1 MTVLNAIVAET
12 LKNFKKDVDA
22 LIEKGDKKE
31 IAIMQVIQRYIVE
44 SKTVLFEGDGY
55 SEEWAKEAEKRGLP
69 NVKTTPLAL
78 DAYITD
84 SSKKLFESNHIY
96 THAELEARHEI
107 MLEAY
112 IKKVQIEARIMG
124 ELATSLILPSAVKYQ
139 NILLENIK
147 GLKDVGLDEASYT
160 NQLSV
165 LKDISKHIDAMST
178 AVKKMI
184 QERKRV
190 NVIAD
195 TREKA
200 IAYCD
205 DIKGQYFDEICYHVD
220 KLELVVDD
228 AYWSLPKYREMLF
241 LR

>member
-1 MTVLNAIVAET
+1 
-12 LKNFKKDVDA
+12 
-22 LIEKGDKKE
+22 
-31 IAIMQVIQRYIVE
+31 
-44 SKTVLFEGDGY
+44 
-55 SEEWAKEAEKRGLP
+55 
-69 NVKTTPLAL
+69 
-78 DAYITD
+78 
-84 SSKKLFESNHIY
+84 
-96 THAELEARHEI
+96 

-147 GLKDVGLDEASYT
+147 GLKEVGLAEADYT

-165 LKDISKHIDAMST
+165 LKDISKHIDAMSS

-190 NVIAD
+190 NLIAD

-200 IAYCD
+200 IGYCD
-205 DIKGQYFDEICYHVD
+205 NIKGKYFDDIRYHVD

>member
-1 MTVLNAIVAET
+1 
-12 LKNFKKDVDA
+12 
-22 LIEKGDKKE
+22 
-31 IAIMQVIQRYIVE
+31 
-44 SKTVLFEGDGY
+44 
-55 SEEWAKEAEKRGLP
+55 
-69 NVKTTPLAL
+69 
-78 DAYITD
+78 
-84 SSKKLFESNHIY
+84 
-96 THAELEARHEI
+96 
-107 MLEAY
+107 
-112 IKKVQIEARIMG
+112 MG

-147 GLKDVGLDEASYT
+147 GLKEVGLDEAAYT

-165 LKDISKHIDAMST
+165 LKDISKHIDAMSSS
-178 AVKKMI
+178 VKKMI

-190 NVIAD
+190 NVISD
-195 TREKA
+195 NREKA

-205 DIKGQYFDEICYHVD
+205 DIKGKYFDEIRYHVD